1 METIRNYL
9 ETMFAG
15 LPNTPEVLR
24 ARDELWQMM
33 EDKYSEL
40 IAEGKSENAAIGTVI
55 SEFGNLDEIAGE
67 LGLDRVKGEKLSLT
81 KELAPERRHISMD
94 EAKDYLREKGGSSLL
109 TAFGVFLC
117 IISVTGPILFSSI
130 FPGTRVYRLMETIGI
145 CVMMV
150 CIAAAVG
157 CFIYASQRMKKW
169 SFLKDEPCSIDYAT
183 SNFVQDERNRF
194 RPTGTMMLVIG
205 ITLCVIS
212 WVPMLL
218 IESIFAIF
226 SPVDVSNMA
235 VITLFIMVGLGVL
248 LIVYSS
254 LLKGRYETL
263 LGLNDKGTVSGS
275 YTKQRA
281 DREAYYDDPKLAAFM
296 SVYWQTVTCVYLIW
310 SFLTFNW
317 FSSWII
323 WPIAAIIH
331 KVIESNLGS
340 KR

>member
-1 METIRNYL
+1 ME
-9 ETMFAG
+9 
-15 LPNTPEVLR
+15 
-24 ARDELWQMM
+24 
-33 EDKYSEL
+33 
-40 IAEGKSENAAIGTVI
+40 
-55 SEFGNLDEIAGE
+55 
-67 LGLDRVKGEKLSLT
+67 
-81 KELAPERRHISMD
+81 

-117 IISVTGPILFSSI
+117 IISVTGPILFSQI
-130 FPGTRVYRLMETIGI
+130 FPGTRVNKLMETIGI

-150 CIAAAVG
+150 CVAAAVG

-169 SFLKDEPCSIDYAT
+169 SFLNNEPCSIDYAT

-218 IESIFAIF
+218 LDGIIAIF
-226 SPVDVSNMA
+226 SPVDVSNLT
-235 VITLFIMVGLGVL
+235 VITLFIMVGIGVL

-254 LLKGRYETL
+254 LLKGRYETI
-263 LGLNDKGTVSGS
+263 LGLNDKGTVSGN

-281 DREAYYDDPKLAAFM
+281 DGEVHYDDPRLASFM
-296 SVYWQTVTCVYLIW
+296 SVYWQTITCVYLIW

-323 WPIAAIIH
+323 WPIAAIVH

-340 KR
+340 RR